1 MAQQFIMCLALGRA
15 KLQRVKLHKRM
26 RQNNMVFEL
35 CEAFCIKEEKDHFT
49 ICDVILPTVDQL
61 DGKCSCVHL
70 CMHVYIHVHDRHV
83 CIYACMC
90 TCSCVRPCMHVYMFM
105 CASMHACVHVH
116 DRHVCIYACMCTCSC
131 VRPCMH
137 VYMFMCASMHAC
149 VHVHDRHVCIY
160 ACMCTCSCVQIW

>member
-70 CMHVYIHVHDRHV
+70 CMHVY
-83 CIYACMC
+83 
-90 TCSCVRPCMHVYMFM
+90 MFM
-105 CASMHACVHVH
+105 CASMHACVHG
-116 DRHVCIYACMCTCSC
+116 RYACMCTCS
-131 VRPCMH
+131 
-137 VYMFMCASMHAC
+137 
-149 VHVHDRHVCIY
+149 
-160 ACMCTCSCVQIW
+160 